1 LPGRYSLSLDLYQ
14 KVCLVVGGGTVAE
27 RKVESLLECGA
38 FVRVIS
44 PEITSGL
51 ETLAREGQI
60 DLKIRQF
67 SPTDLE
73 GVFLVIGST
82 NQETVNRQVAEE
94 GAARNL
100 LVNIVDDPGKGNF
113 FVPSI
118 VKRGSLTIAI
128 STEGKSPLL
137 ARIIREELET
147 VYGPQYGEY
156 LDLVG
161 DLRQAVIR
169 NVKDPEKKRK
179 ILESFAG
186 DVILSLLKEGRI
198 DEVKERLLNAYCGCG
213 S

>member
-1 LPGRYSLSLDLYQ
+1 M
-14 KVCLVVGGGTVAE
+14 
-27 RKVESLLECGA
+27 
-38 FVRVIS
+38 RVIS

-60 DLKIRQF
+60 DLEIRQF

>member
-1 LPGRYSLSLDLYQ
+1 MPGRYSLSLDLYQ

-60 DLKIRQF
+60 DLEIRQF